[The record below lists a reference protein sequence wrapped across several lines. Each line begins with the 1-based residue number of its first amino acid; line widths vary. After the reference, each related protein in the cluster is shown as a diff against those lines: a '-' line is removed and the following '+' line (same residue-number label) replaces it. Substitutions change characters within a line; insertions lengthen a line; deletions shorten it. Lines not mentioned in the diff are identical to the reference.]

1 MKHLLKI
8 CFLIL
13 FQISFGQK
21 SKVDLKID
29 QKIDSLKENRV
40 ENFVVFSQNC
50 VGCFPKIMLKDKC
63 NSDETQYLFWKKGMV
78 SYQQKFDKCFD
89 YKTITLE
96 NSKLIDLITTNYKQI
111 KSEEI
116 RPAEYKKGKYMIRMI
131 VDHYSY
137 TILKFIHKN
146 DSFQK
151 QIIDYQLETKMID
164 NKMPNQ
170 NYLYNQR
177 TILKKVLDLVKKETI
192 DL

>member
-8 CFLIL
+8 YFLIL

-29 QKIDSLKENRV
+29 QKIDSLKENKI
-40 ENFVVFSQNC
+40 ENFVVFFQNC
-50 VGCFPKIMLKDKC
+50 VGCHPKIIIKDKC
-63 NSDETQYLFWKKGMV
+63 NSDETQYLFWKKDLV
-78 SYQQKFDKCFD
+78 SYQQKFDECFD
-89 YKTITLE
+89 YEAVKLE

-116 RPAEYKKGKYMIRMI
+116 KPIEYKKGKHIISQI

-137 TILKFIHKN
+137 TILKFIYKN

-164 NKMPNQ
+164 NKIPNQ
-170 NYLYNQR
+170 NYLYNQK
-177 TILKKVLDLVKKETI
+177 TSLKKVLDLAKKEI
-192 DL
+192 N

>member
-1 MKHLLKI
+1 MKRLLKI

-40 ENFVVFSQNC
+40 ENLVVFSQNC

-63 NSDETQYLFWKKGMV
+63 NSDETQYLFWKKDLV
-78 SYQQKFDKCFD
+78 SYQQKFDECFD
-89 YKTITLE
+89 YKAIKLE
-96 NSKLIDLITTNYKQI
+96 NSKLIDIITTNYKQI
-111 KSEEI
+111 KLEEI
-116 RPAEYKKGKYMIRMI
+116 RPIKYKKGKHTIRQV

-164 NKMPNQ
+164 DKIPNQ
-170 NYLYNQR
+170 NYLYNQK
-177 TILKKVLDLVKKETI
+177 TILKKVLDLVKKETY
-192 DL
+192 

>member
-1 MKHLLKI
+1 MKHLLKV

-21 SKVDLKID
+21 TKVDLKID

-40 ENFVVFSQNC
+40 ENFIVFSQNC

-78 SYQQKFDKCFD
+78 SYQQKFDECFD
-89 YKTITLE
+89 YKTVTLE
-96 NSKLIDLITTNYKQI
+96 NSKLIDLIATNYKQI

-116 RPAEYKKGKYMIRMI
+116 RPVEYKKGKRIICQI

>member
-8 CFLIL
+8 CLLFL

-63 NSDETQYLFWKKGMV
+63 NSDETQYLFWKKDMI
-78 SYQQKFDKCFD
+78 SYQQKFDECSD

-96 NSKLIDLITTNYKQI
+96 NSKLIDLIATNYKQI

-116 RPAEYKKGKYMIRMI
+116 RSIEYKKGKHIICQI

-170 NYLYNQR
+170 NYLFNQR
-177 TILKKVLDLVKKETI
+177 TTLKKVLDLAKKEII

>member
-1 MKHLLKI
+1 MKHFLKI

-13 FQISFGQK
+13 FQIFFGQK

-40 ENFVVFSQNC
+40 ENLVVFSQNC

-63 NSDETQYLFWKKGMV
+63 NSNETQYLFWKKDLV
-78 SYQQKFDKCFD
+78 SYQQKFDECID
-89 YKTITLE
+89 YKAIKLE
-96 NSKLIDLITTNYKQI
+96 NSKLVDLITTNYKQI

-116 RPAEYKKGKYMIRMI
+116 RPIEYKKGKHTIRQV

-137 TILKFIHKN
+137 NILKFIYKD

-164 NKMPNQ
+164 NKTPNQ
-170 NYLYNQR
+170 NYLYNQK
-177 TILKKVLDLVKKETI
+177 TILKKVLDLVKKETY
-192 DL
+192 

>member
-1 MKHLLKI
+1 MNHLLKI

-29 QKIDSLKENRV
+29 QKIDSLKENKV

-50 VGCFPKIMLKDKC
+50 IGCHPKIIIKDKC
-63 NSDETQYLFWKKGMV
+63 NSDETQYLFWKKDLI
-78 SYQQKFDKCFD
+78 SYQQKFDECSD
-89 YKTITLE
+89 YKAIKLE

-116 RPAEYKKGKYMIRMI
+116 KPIEYKKGKHIISQI

-137 TILKFIHKN
+137 TILKFIYKN

-151 QIIDYQLETKMID
+151 QIIDYQIETKMID
-164 NKMPNQ
+164 NKIPNQ
-170 NYLYNQR
+170 NYLYNQK
-177 TILKKVLDLVKKETI
+177 TSLKKVLDLVKKEI
-192 DL
+192 N

>member
-1 MKHLLKI
+1 MKHFLKI

-13 FQISFGQK
+13 FQIFFGQK

-40 ENFVVFSQNC
+40 ENLVVFSQNC

-63 NSDETQYLFWKKGMV
+63 NSNETQYLFWKKDLV
-78 SYQQKFDKCFD
+78 SYQQKFDECID
-89 YKTITLE
+89 YKAIKLE
-96 NSKLIDLITTNYKQI
+96 NSKLVDLITTNYKQI

-116 RPAEYKKGKYMIRMI
+116 KPIEYKKGKHTIRQV

-137 TILKFIHKN
+137 NILKFIYKD

-164 NKMPNQ
+164 SKIPNQ
-170 NYLYNQR
+170 NYLYNQK
-177 TILKKVLDLVKKETI
+177 TILKKVLDLVKKETY
-192 DL
+192 

>member
-1 MKHLLKI
+1 MKHFLKI

-13 FQISFGQK
+13 FQIFFGQK

-40 ENFVVFSQNC
+40 ENLVVFSQNC

-63 NSDETQYLFWKKGMV
+63 NSNETQYLFWKKDLV
-78 SYQQKFDKCFD
+78 SYQQKFDECID
-89 YKTITLE
+89 YKAIKLE
-96 NSKLIDLITTNYKQI
+96 NSKLVDLITTNYKQI

-116 RPAEYKKGKYMIRMI
+116 KPIEYKKGKHTIRQV

-137 TILKFIHKN
+137 NILEFIYKD

-164 NKMPNQ
+164 NKTPNQ
-170 NYLYNQR
+170 NYLYNQK
-177 TILKKVLDLVKKETI
+177 TILKKVLDLVKKETY
-192 DL
+192 

>member
-1 MKHLLKI
+1 MNRLLKI
-8 CFLIL
+8 YFLIL

-40 ENFVVFSQNC
+40 ENFIVFSQNC

-63 NSDETQYLFWKKGMV
+63 NSDETQYLFWKKDMV
-78 SYQQKFDKCFD
+78 SYQQKFDECSD
-89 YKTITLE
+89 YKAIKLE
-96 NSKLIDLITTNYKQI
+96 NSKLIDLIITNYKQI

-137 TILKFIHKN
+137 TILKFINKN

-151 QIIDYQLETKMID
+151 RLIDYQLETKMID

-170 NYLYNQR
+170 NYLYNQS
-177 TILKKVLDLVKKETI
+177 TILKKVLDLVKKEI
-192 DL
+192 N

>member
-8 CFLIL
+8 CLLFL

-78 SYQQKFDKCFD
+78 SYQQKFDECFD
-89 YKTITLE
+89 YKTVTLE
-96 NSKLIDLITTNYKQI
+96 NSKLIDLIATNYKQI

-116 RPAEYKKGKYMIRMI
+116 RPVEYKKGKRIICQI

>member
-8 CFLIL
+8 CLLFL

-63 NSDETQYLFWKKGMV
+63 NSDETQYLFWKKDMI
-78 SYQQKFDKCFD
+78 SYQQKFDECSD

-96 NSKLIDLITTNYKQI
+96 NSKLIDLIATNYKQI

-116 RPAEYKKGKYMIRMI
+116 RPIEYKKGKHIICQI

-170 NYLYNQR
+170 NYLFNQR
-177 TILKKVLDLVKKETI
+177 TILKKVLDLAKKEII

>member
-1 MKHLLKI
+1 MNHLLKI

-29 QKIDSLKENRV
+29 QKIDSLKENKV
-40 ENFVVFSQNC
+40 ENFVVFFQNC
-50 VGCFPKIMLKDKC
+50 IGCHPKIIIKDKC
-63 NSDETQYLFWKKGMV
+63 NSDETQYLFWKKDLV
-78 SYQQKFDKCFD
+78 SYQQKFDECSD
-89 YKTITLE
+89 YKAIKLE

-116 RPAEYKKGKYMIRMI
+116 KPIEYKKGKHIIRQI

-137 TILKFIHKN
+137 TILKFIYKN

-151 QIIDYQLETKMID
+151 QIIDYEIETKMID
-164 NKMPNQ
+164 NKTPNQ
-170 NYLYNQR
+170 NYLYNQK
-177 TILKKVLDLVKKETI
+177 TSLKKVLDLVKKEI
-192 DL
+192 N

>member
-1 MKHLLKI
+1 
-8 CFLIL
+8 
-13 FQISFGQK
+13 
-21 SKVDLKID
+21 
-29 QKIDSLKENRV
+29 
-40 ENFVVFSQNC
+40 
-50 VGCFPKIMLKDKC
+50 
-63 NSDETQYLFWKKGMV
+63 
-78 SYQQKFDKCFD
+78 
-89 YKTITLE
+89 
-96 NSKLIDLITTNYKQI
+96 
-111 KSEEI
+111 
-116 RPAEYKKGKYMIRMI
+116 MIRMI

>member
-1 MKHLLKI
+1 MKRLLKI

-40 ENFVVFSQNC
+40 ENLVVFSQNC

-63 NSDETQYLFWKKGMV
+63 NSNETQYLFWKKDLV
-78 SYQQKFDKCFD
+78 SYQQKFDECID
-89 YKTITLE
+89 YKAIKLE
-96 NSKLIDLITTNYKQI
+96 NSKLVDLITTNYKQI

-116 RPAEYKKGKYMIRMI
+116 RPIEYKKGKHTIRQV

-137 TILKFIHKN
+137 NILEFIYKD

-164 NKMPNQ
+164 NKTPNQ
-170 NYLYNQR
+170 NYLYNQK
-177 TILKKVLDLVKKETI
+177 TILKKVFDLVKKETY
-192 DL
+192 

>member
-1 MKHLLKI
+1 MKLNI
-8 CFLIL
+8 Y
-13 FQISFGQK
+13 FG
-21 SKVDLKID
+21 
-29 QKIDSLKENRV
+29 
-40 ENFVVFSQNC
+40 
-50 VGCFPKIMLKDKC
+50 KD
-63 NSDETQYLFWKKGMV
+63 MV
-78 SYQQKFDKCFD
+78 SYQQKFDECSD
-89 YKTITLE
+89 YKAIKLE

-116 RPAEYKKGKYMIRMI
+116 RPVEYKKGKYMIRMI

-170 NYLYNQR
+170 NYLYNQS
-177 TILKKVLDLVKKETI
+177 TILKKF
-192 DL
+192 